1 MMNNTPDAKPEST
14 SQLQEMLKR
23 SSKNVTDTIDLL
35 RQQRDMLK
43 QRGLSLPQGA
53 LDNLR
58 TLKKHVDNLG
68 VATLNSFT
76 ELRSLRALAET
87 TALINSSQT
96 TGEVLNQ
103 VMDTVVALT
112 GAERGY
118 IVMKNKHTGELE
130 FTVAR
135 GMDQSQLD
143 GSKGLVVS
151 RSIVNRVADTGEPVL
166 TDNASADAQFQGSE
180 SIANFSL
187 RSIMAV
193 PLKVRDEVIGVVYCD
208 NRFFA
213 GLFKP
218 GDMELLYAF
227 ASQAAVAVENARL
240 FESTRLRLQEVS
252 EMRDR
257 MRNIFTSVASSILTT
272 DRDGIIIIANSRIAD
287 MLDTQD
293 ITGKTLPA
301 VLPPMGDDFAVALQN
316 ASVHGLQKLLSIE
329 PELPLKGKRY
339 WNVNVSPLRDDNTGI
354 IQGVTVVIDDITEE
368 HMRASQMAEVS
379 RYLPTKLV
387 ESLTSPADIDMRPQE
402 REITAL
408 FADVRGFTTFSEK
421 LQPEELM
428 RVINKYLSLA
438 SDAIDLYQGIVDKY
452 MGDAVTGLFN
462 TQLNPQKYH
471 AAFAVDAALAL
482 VRDLFEQ
489 HKIMPESE
497 RLYYGI
503 GIHSGPAVLGNVGG
517 KERQE
522 FAALGEATVI
532 CKYLQEQA
540 GPAEVIISEAT
551 YELVKNYYECER
563 QMEVK
568 RYKKGYEDVVF
579 YKVIEARKGVMRPTP
594 FNLELL
600 EDLGD
605 LDLNFDFDLDED

>member
-1 MMNNTPDAKPEST
+1 MINNLPDTTSEKSSPNQESIKQA
-14 SQLQEMLKR
+14 SKR
-23 SSKNVTDTIDLL
+23 VSDTIDLL

-58 TLKKHVDNLG
+58 TLKKHVDSLG
-68 VATLNSFT
+68 QATLNSFT

-96 TGEVLNQ
+96 TVEVLNQ

-118 IVMKNKHTGELE
+118 IVMKNKLTGELE

-218 GDMELLYAF
+218 SDMELLYAF

-240 FESTRLRLQEVS
+240 FESTRLRLREVS
-252 EMRDR
+252 EMRDQ
-257 MRNIFTSVASSILTT
+257 MRNIFTSVASGILTT
-272 DRDGIIIIANSRIAD
+272 DTDGTIIIANSRIAD
-287 MLDTQD
+287 MLDNQEL
-293 ITGKTLPA
+293 TGQPIMA
-301 VLPPMGDDFAVALQN
+301 VLPPLGNDFTDALKNAVE
-316 ASVHGLQKLLSIE
+316 HGLLKSLSLE
-329 PELPLKGKRY
+329 TDLPSKGKRF

-354 IQGVTVVIDDITEE
+354 IQGVTVVVDDITEE
-368 HMRASQMAEVS
+368 RSRATQLAEVS

-387 ESLTSPADIDMRPQE
+387 ESLANPADIDMRPQE
-402 REITAL
+402 REVTAL

-421 LQPEELM
+421 LEPEELM

-452 MGDAVTGLFN
+452 LGDAVTGLFN

-482 VRDLFEQ
+482 VRDLFAQ
-489 HKIMPESE
+489 HKVMPENE
-497 RLYYGI
+497 RLFYGI
-503 GIHSGPAVLGNVGG
+503 GIHTGPAVLGNVGG

-540 GPAEVIISEAT
+540 GPGEVIISEKT
-551 YELVKNYYECER
+551 YEQVKKYYECER
-563 QMEVK
+563 QTEVK

-579 YKVIEARKGVMRPTP
+579 YKVIEPRKGVMRPTP

-605 LDLNFDFDLDED
+605 LDLDFDLDTD

>member
-1 MMNNTPDAKPEST
+1 
-14 SQLQEMLKR
+14 
-23 SSKNVTDTIDLL
+23 
-35 RQQRDMLK
+35 
-43 QRGLSLPQGA
+43 
-53 LDNLR
+53 
-58 TLKKHVDNLG
+58 
-68 VATLNSFT
+68 
-76 ELRSLRALAET
+76 
-87 TALINSSQT
+87 
-96 TGEVLNQ
+96 
-103 VMDTVVALT
+103 
-112 GAERGY
+112 
-118 IVMKNKHTGELE
+118 
-130 FTVAR
+130 
-135 GMDQSQLD
+135 
-143 GSKGLVVS
+143 
-151 RSIVNRVADTGEPVL
+151 
-166 TDNASADAQFQGSE
+166 
-180 SIANFSL
+180 
-187 RSIMAV
+187 
-193 PLKVRDEVIGVVYCD
+193 
-208 NRFFA
+208 
-213 GLFKP
+213 
-218 GDMELLYAF
+218 
-227 ASQAAVAVENARL
+227 
-240 FESTRLRLQEVS
+240 
-252 EMRDR
+252 
-257 MRNIFTSVASSILTT
+257 MRNIFTSVASGILTT
-272 DRDGIIIIANSRIAD
+272 DREGIIIIANSRIAD
-287 MLDTQD
+287 MLDSQD
-293 ITGKTLPA
+293 ITGKTLPEA
-301 VLPPMGDDFAVALQN
+301 LPPMGDEFATALQN
-316 ASVHGLQKLLSIE
+316 ASVAGLDKLLSIE
-329 PELPLKGKRY
+329 PELPTKGKRY

-354 IQGVTVVIDDITEE
+354 IQGVTVVIDDTTEE
-368 HMRASQMAEVS
+368 RMRASQLAEVS

-387 ESLTSPADIDMRPQE
+387 ESLTNPADIDMRPQE

-540 GPAEVIISEAT
+540 GPAEVIISEET
-551 YELVKNYYECER
+551 YQLVKNYYECER
-563 QMEVK
+563 QTEVK

-579 YKVIEARKGVMRPTP
+579 YKVIEAKKGVMRPTP

>member
-1 MMNNTPDAKPEST
+1 MMNNIPDAKAEAT
-14 SQLQEMLKR
+14 SHLQEVIKR
-23 SSKNVTDTIDLL
+23 SGKNINDTIDLL

-68 VATLNSFT
+68 TATLNSFT

-118 IVMKNKHTGELE
+118 IVMKNQHTSELE

-218 GDMELLYAF
+218 ADMELLYAF
-227 ASQAAVAVENARL
+227 ASQAAVAIENARL

-257 MRNIFTSVASSILTT
+257 MRNIFTSVASGILTT
-272 DRDGIIIIANSRIAD
+272 DREGIIIIANSRIAD
-287 MLDTQD
+287 MLDSQD
-293 ITGKTLPA
+293 ITGKTLPEA
-301 VLPPMGDDFAVALQN
+301 LPPMGDEFATALQN
-316 ASVHGLQKLLSIE
+316 ASVAGLDKLLSIE
-329 PELPLKGKRY
+329 PELPTKGKRY

-354 IQGVTVVIDDITEE
+354 IQGVTVVIDDTTEE
-368 HMRASQMAEVS
+368 RMRASQLAEVS

-387 ESLTSPADIDMRPQE
+387 ESLTNPADIDMRPQE

-540 GPAEVIISEAT
+540 GPAEVIISEET
-551 YELVKNYYECER
+551 YQLVKNYYECER
-563 QMEVK
+563 QTEVK

-579 YKVIEARKGVMRPTP
+579 YKVIEAKKGVMRPTP